1 MSRQRVDEQPAFVL
15 HTYPWRETSLVVEVF
30 SREHGRVPM
39 VAKGARRPASQ
50 WRGVLMAF
58 QPLVM
63 SWSGRG
69 EVKTL
74 IAAHWRGGQPLL
86 GGVALLS
93 GYYINELLLRL
104 TAREDPHPAL
114 YTHYADTL
122 QRLAHGEPHPA
133 LLRGFEMAL
142 LRELGYAPTLDVLA
156 ATGAPVRADG
166 RYLYLAERGVIEAD
180 DDVGD
185 APLLAGRVLLDMAR
199 GDFSRAETQV
209 QARALMRRLIQHHLG
224 GHTLESRRILIELQD
239 IGAGL

>member
-1 MSRQRVDEQPAFVL
+1 MSRQRIDEQAAFVL
-15 HTYPWRETSLVVEVF
+15 HTYPWRETSLVVEAF
-30 SREHGRVPM
+30 TREHGRVPM
-39 VAKGARRPASQ
+39 VAKGARRPTSQ

-58 QPLVM
+58 QPLSM

-93 GYYINELLLRL
+93 GYYLNELILRL
-104 TAREDPHPAL
+104 VAREDPHPAL
-114 YTHYADTL
+114 YDHYADTL
-122 QRLAHGEPHPA
+122 LRLAHREPHPP
-133 LLRGFEMAL
+133 LLRAFELAL
-142 LRELGYAPTLDVLA
+142 LRELGYAPTLDVQA
-156 ATGAPVRADG
+156 DSGQPVQAERQ
-166 RYLYLAERGVIEAD
+166 YLYLAERGAIEAD
-180 DDVGD
+180 GDVGD
-185 APLLAGRVLLDMAR
+185 APTLSGRSLLDMAR